1 MRPSILKPYKKPW
14 LVSVRETLRA
24 SFKNLWASLRGH
36 WQIWL
41 SVVILLLSFSQVA
54 LASSGSRAGSDCW
67 RVMSSCDFPIDDEKS
82 AGKDIKTAN
91 ALAAVSFGQQVT
103 YRLDFQGELEE
114 STDTVEFAAQVK
126 QTLNDARGWLRAG
139 YAFARVNTGGDF
151 TLVLI
156 QAELLNNVPGCDSN
170 WSCRSGRNVFINED
184 RWNGATAAWNGA
196 GGGLRDYRHMVVNHE
211 VGHWLGHG
219 HYNCSQGENGKA
231 PVMQQQSIS
240 LQGCKFNPWPLEFEI
255 DTAS

>member
-1 MRPSILKPYKKPW
+1 MKPVVSWLKKAGSG
-14 LVSVRETLRA
+14 LLA
-24 SFKNLWASLRGH
+24 H

-41 SVVILLLSFSQVA
+41 SVIILLASFSRVV
-54 LASSGSRAGSDCW
+54 LASSVANAGSDCW
-67 RVMSSCDFPIDDEKS
+67 RVMATCDFPIEDQ
-82 AGKDIKTAN
+82 TAAKN
-91 ALAAVSFGQQVT
+91 DFKAANTLASVSFGQQVT
-103 YRLDFQGELEE
+103 YRLEFQGELETT
-114 STDTVEFAAQVK
+114 TDTIEFANQVK
-126 QTLNDARGWLRAG
+126 ATLNDSRGWVRAG

-170 WSCRSGRNVFINED
+170 WSCRSGRNVYINED
-184 RWNGATAAWNGA
+184 RWNGGTTAWNNA

-219 HYNCSQGENGKA
+219 HYNCTDGENGKA

-240 LQGCKFNPWPLEFEI
+240 LQGCDFNPWPLEFEI
-255 DTAS
+255 DAV